1 MGKTVTIDLRTA
13 ALLGPSCK
21 FFELLKGYEDKNYQV
36 VIIDKDWAN
45 TTNLGSGTKFDKTK
59 NEYKKGSSIYLW
71 DANLHPRD
79 IIDNLIIPTFRNVT
93 VIRNARVETIAQK
106 LWRNINYLINPY
118 VITYLD
124 FGTRFLEADD
134 LRLFYKQR
142 LQDIKQNLSVKT
154 VLSMFVFMMHFMVF
168 RHLKIYAQSTG
179 FRYELSEQSKTQAV
193 TDFIRANRH
202 NGKTNILISVLW
214 DEGMVFE
221 KQEDRLRGG
230 PAGDDNRFAQ
240 LVSYVKSLDDYAVKH
255 GNIQFVLTSK
265 KAVDWSKLLKSD
277 YIDIRNFETLGFSM
291 AQSIYIAQ
299 ELSDIT
305 INWPSTYSIWI
316 TNCSDILHLNWHSRR
331 DVAAW
336 ARNDIVSKG
345 AAGLIEMIET
355 ASLKP

>member
-1 MGKTVTIDLRTA
+1 MA
-13 ALLGPSCK
+13 
-21 FFELLKGYEDKNYQV
+21 
-36 VIIDKDWAN
+36 
-45 TTNLGSGTKFDKTK
+45 
-59 NEYKKGSSIYLW
+59 
-71 DANLHPRD
+71 
-79 IIDNLIIPTFRNVT
+79 
-93 VIRNARVETIAQK
+93 
-106 LWRNINYLINPY
+106 
-118 VITYLD
+118 
-124 FGTRFLEADD
+124 
-134 LRLFYKQR
+134 
-142 LQDIKQNLSVKT
+142 
-154 VLSMFVFMMHFMVF
+154 
-168 RHLKIYAQSTG
+168 AQSTG
-179 FRYELSEQSKTQAV
+179 FRYELSEQSKRKLLL
-193 TDFIRANRH
+193 ISSKPI
-202 NGKTNILISVLW
+202 GKMVKRIYWISVLW

-230 PAGDDNRFAQ
+230 PAGDDNRFAH

-345 AAGLIEMIET
+345 AAGLIEIIET
-355 ASLKP
+355 AV